1 MEDYTQLTRRSSD
14 DGALSD
20 VGGDGGPLSATSKR
34 KVSPPLSWERSA
46 SVHAPLAPFAAA
58 PAAAT
63 TKKNI
68 SFSDR
73 ILEEEDEDDDDEED
87 DDIGEELRRK
97 LGKQLLCSVYRMGVY
112 RMGVYRMG
120 VYRMGVHAVV
130 TLGTLGEEGG

>member
-73 ILEEEDEDDDDEED
+73 IPEEEDEDDDDEED

-97 LGKQLLCSVYRMGVY
+97 LGKQLLCTEWVCTEWVFMRWLRWEPWGRREVRFS
-112 RMGVYRMG
+112 
-120 VYRMGVHAVV
+120 AII
-130 TLGTLGEEGG
+130 